1 MVILMNFNQF
11 ILREQYR
18 KIEALKDRLQQIK
31 KEIDWEPFRI
41 IISKIFVVNTT
52 KGGRPNTDEV
62 IIARCLILQSL
73 YGLSDEELEYQCNDR
88 LSFQN
93 FLDFPKNVPDFSTIW
108 KHRDAL
114 KEKSLD
120 KEIWFEL
127 QRQIDAKGYAIK
139 KGVIQDATF
148 IESDLGKKRYS
159 EEKRAKK
166 KGYDINYTD
175 KQKQHIDKDAT
186 FAIKN
191 NQIHFGYKNH
201 MKCDIEYLLVRS
213 IEVTPANIHDNNIDL
228 TEEDDIAMYRDRG
241 YCGTTLKF
249 TNVNDRTMIRKD
261 KNKDWVKAANKSIS
275 KMRVLGE
282 KPFAV
287 VKRVFNGTRTFVKT
301 LERVFTKEIFKYFAY
316 NLYQLVT
323 LRKKLARAI

>member
-1 MVILMNFNQF
+1 MDFNQF
-11 ILREQYR
+11 VLREQYK
-18 KIEALKDRLQQIK
+18 KIENLKDRLQQIK
-31 KEIDWEPFRI
+31 NEVDWAPFRE
-41 IISKIFVVNTT
+41 IISKIFVEERT
-52 KGGRPNTDEV
+52 KGGRPNTDEI
-62 IIARCLILQSL
+62 IIARCLILQGL

-93 FLDFPKNVPDFSTIW
+93 FLDFPKKVPDFSTIW

-120 KEIWFEL
+120 KEIWDEL
-127 QRQIDAKGYAIK
+127 QRQIDAKGYTIK

-159 EEKRAKK
+159 QEKRAKK
-166 KGYDINYTD
+166 KGYDINYTE
-175 KQKQHIDKDAT
+175 KQKQHMDKDAK
-186 FAIKN
+186 FAVKN
-191 NQIHFGYKNH
+191 NQVHFGYKNH
-201 MKCDIEYLLVRS
+201 MKCDIDYLLVRN

-228 TEEDDIAMYRDRG
+228 TEEGDNAMYRDRG
-241 YCGTTLKF
+241 YSGTPLKF
-249 TNVNDRTMIRKD
+249 VNVNDRTMIRKD
-261 KNKDWVKAANKSIS
+261 KNKDWVKAANKAISII
-275 KMRVLGE
+275 RVTGE

-287 VKRVFNGTRTFVKT
+287 VKRVFNGTRTYVKT
-301 LERVFTKEIFKYFAY
+301 LDRVFTKEVFKYVAY